1 MISPQKYDPF
11 LQEIS
16 NYDEN
21 LYSDFYLNGN
31 LSARK
36 KDSFLGEEI
45 PFGLFRNFSLK

>member
-21 LYSDFYLNGN
+21 LYSDFYLSGN

-36 KDSFLGEEI
+36 KDSFLGE
-45 PFGLFRNFSLK
+45 